1 MCVLGVNDVDGL
13 EDTDWKSQD
22 IEPSNFIVGSKVLL
36 FLNEFLDNP
45 MALFQECPA
54 AVEDYL
60 TWVITLLSF
69 KPQNEH

>member
-1 MCVLGVNDVDGL
+1 MLGFNDVDGL

-22 IEPSNFIVGSKVLL
+22 IEPPNLTVGSKVLL
-36 FLNEFLDNP
+36 CLNEFLGNP
-45 MALFQECPA
+45 MALFQRCPA
-54 AVEDYL
+54 AVEDHL